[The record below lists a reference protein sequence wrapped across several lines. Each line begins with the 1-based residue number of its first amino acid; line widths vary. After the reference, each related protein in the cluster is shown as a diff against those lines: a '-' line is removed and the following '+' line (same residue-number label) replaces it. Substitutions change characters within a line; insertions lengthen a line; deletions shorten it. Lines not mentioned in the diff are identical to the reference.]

1 MATTR
6 FGFPYIAADQA
17 QKHVTHN
24 AALDRIDA
32 EMGGLVASATTTVAP
47 SSPGEG
53 DAYIVPAGATGFGS
67 VAAGEVAVS
76 IGGEWTPSPPF
87 FGRRAFALDEGRGY
101 VYGGA
106 TFGWVRGDVGGSL
119 TGASLGLVIREAT
132 VTLAS
137 GTSQTAAA
145 LIPTGAIVLGVASK
159 TTIAITG
166 ASSYMV
172 GLSAGTSEFGSG
184 LGLAVGSTNLGMVGP
199 FAVYA
204 DTGVVVTRAGGA
216 FTGGGVRL
224 AAMLLC
230 PAMPT
235 LV

>member
-6 FGFPYIAADQA
+6 LGFPYIAADQA

-24 AALDRIDA
+24 AALDMIDA
-32 EMGGLVASATTTVAP
+32 ELGGLVASATTTTAP
-47 SSPGEG
+47 GSAGEG
-53 DAYIVPAGATGFGS
+53 EAYIVPAGATGFGTA
-67 VAAGEVAVS
+67 AAGEVAVYV
-76 IGGEWTPSPPF
+76 GGVWFASPPF

-106 TFGWVRGDVGGSL
+106 TFGWVRGDVAGSL
-119 TGASLGLVIREAT
+119 SGASLGLVIREAT
-132 VTLAS
+132 VNLPS

-145 LIPTGAIVLGVASK
+145 LIPNGSIVLGVSSK
-159 TTIAITG
+159 TVVAITG

-172 GLSAGTSEFGSG
+172 GLSAGASEFGSG

-204 DTGVVVTRAGGA
+204 DTGVVITRAGGA
-216 FTGGGVRL
+216 FTGGRVRL

-230 PAMPT
+230 PAMPF
-235 LV
+235 VV

>member
-1 MATTR
+1 VTTAR

-24 AALDRIDA
+24 AALDTIDA
-32 EMGGLVASATTTVAP
+32 AIGGLVASATTTTAP
-47 SSPGEG
+47 ASPGEG
-53 DAYIVPAGATGFGS
+53 DAYIVPAGASGFGG
-67 VAAGEVAVS
+67 VAAGAVAVYA
-76 IGGEWTPSPPF
+76 GGAWTPSPPF
-87 FGRRAFALDEGRGY
+87 FGRRAYALDEGRGY

-106 TFGWVRGDVGGSL
+106 AFGWVRGDLAGGL

-132 VTLAS
+132 LNLAS
-137 GTSQTAAA
+137 GTSQTAPG
-145 LIPTGAIVLGVASK
+145 LIPTGSIVLGVSSK
-159 TTIAITG
+159 TVLAITG

-172 GLSAGTSEFGSG
+172 GLSAGASEFGSG

-204 DTGVVVTRAGGA
+204 NTGVVVTRAGGA
-216 FTGGGVRL
+216 FTGGRVRL

-230 PAMPT
+230 SAMPT
-235 LV
+235 AV